1 MEDRINQIKNWLG
14 HGSINIFGHPF
25 SGKDT
30 QGRILADLLKA
41 PLIGGGDILRS
52 ELRPANV
59 VKAMAAGDLAPT
71 DYYLELMLP
80 YFSQASLKGQ
90 PLVLVSVGRMHGEEE
105 VIVDA
110 ATKSGHDLKGV
121 VILDMPEEEV
131 WARFDTASLEER
143 GRRTDDQRHILENRL
158 EQFRVH
164 TDPVI
169 QFYKDKGLL
178 ITIDGSKSK
187 EVVTDA
193 MLSAL
198 QERAVSSPA
207 TLPVLL
213 TVTVAI
219 KRSLPFRF
227 TLVKRISLYEKV
239 V

>member
-1 MEDRINQIKNWLG
+1 MEDRIAQIKNWLG
-14 HGSINIFGHPF
+14 QGSINIFGRPF

-52 ELRPANV
+52 AVRPDDV
-59 VKAMAAGDLAPT
+59 VGVMAAGDLVPT

-90 PLVLVSVGRMHGEEE
+90 PLVLVSVGRMHGEEA

-110 ATKSGHDLKGV
+110 ATKSGHGLKAV
-121 VILDMPEEEV
+121 VILDMPEEEI
-131 WARFDTASLEER
+131 WTRFDTASHEER

-158 EQFRVH
+158 EQFRIH

-169 QFYKDKGLL
+169 QYYKDKGLL

-187 EVVTDA
+187 EAVTDA
-193 MLSAL
+193 MLAAL
-198 QERAVSSPA
+198 LERATSSSA
-207 TLPVLL
+207 TS
-213 TVTVAI
+213 
-219 KRSLPFRF
+219 KS
-227 TLVKRISLYEKV
+227 
-239 V
+239 